1 MLETLSDE
9 EKSSAEEL
17 ALMQARYAA
26 IIASSDDAIMSKT
39 LDGIITSWNPAAVRM
54 FGYTEQEALGQPM
67 AMLIPANR
75 ADEEP
80 QIIARIRRG
89 ERVEHFETVRVRKDG
104 KLIDIAA
111 TISPMLDA
119 NGRIMGASKI
129 VRDIS
134 ERVSILQAVHDSEA
148 RLSAILDNVLDG
160 ILTIN
165 EVGTVE
171 SMNRAACRI
180 FGYDVSEVIGKNV
193 KMLMPEPYHGEH
205 DGYLHNYV
213 STGHKKI
220 IGIGRQVVGLRKDG
234 STFPMDL
241 AVSEMQLKGWRLFTG
256 VVRDIT
262 ERVRI
267 ERMKSEFISTVS
279 HELRTPLTSIRGS
292 LGLVTGGIA
301 GVLPEQAKTLIDIA
315 SKNCERLIQLVND
328 ILDMEKI
335 EAGRIEFQLQPV
347 LLNPFLQQA
356 VEASQDYAK
365 QYNVRYEL
373 KNELPDVM
381 LNVDGNRL
389 MQILAN
395 LLSNAAKFSPA
406 GDKVD
411 ISVIR
416 NGASIRV
423 AVSDHGIGI
432 SDEFRGQVFTRFAQ
446 ADSSDTRKK
455 GGTGLGLAI
464 TKELVERMGGSI
476 GFDSQPHV
484 LTTFFIEFPEW
495 KQAAVAVSDETDWK
509 ILPDRM
515 RNIQQEPSSSRRV
528 LICED
533 DHDIAALLRMMLQQ
547 HGLSADIA
555 YSATQAKQMLAQGD
569 YAAMTLDLG
578 LPDQDGVALIRE
590 LRETAATAELPIVV
604 ISATAVEGK
613 KELNGDAFN
622 VVDWLCKPINPDRL
636 ESSIKQALGRI
647 SGRQPSILHVEDD
660 NDIFQIVKSI
670 VGNAA
675 LLEQAGSLA
684 EAKQS
689 LNRNRYDLVILDLG
703 LPDGS
708 GAELLPV
715 LNSTSPPTPVMVFSA
730 NELGSYESAKA
741 DAVLVKSR
749 TDNEQ
754 LLATIKR
761 LINGGQ

>member
-111 TISPMLDA
+111 TISPVLDA

-356 VEASQDYAK
+356 VEANQDYAK

-416 NGASIRV
+416 NGKGIRV

-432 SDEFRGQVFTRFAQ
+432 SDEFRDQVFARFAQ

-464 TKELVERMGGSI
+464 TKELVERMGGHI

-495 KQAAVAVSDETDWK
+495 KQAAVAVSDETDGK

-515 RNIQQEPSSSRRV
+515 KNIQQGTSSSRRV

-590 LRETAATAELPIVV
+590 LRETAATAEFPIVV

-636 ESSIKQALGRI
+636 ESSIKQALRRI
-647 SGRQPSILHVEDD
+647 PGRQPRILHVEDD

-670 VGNAA
+670 AGDAA
-675 LLEQAGSLA
+675 FLEQAGSLA

-689 LNRNRYDLVILDLG
+689 LNQSRYDLVILDLG

-715 LNSTSPPTPVMVFSA
+715 LNGTSPPTPVMIFSA